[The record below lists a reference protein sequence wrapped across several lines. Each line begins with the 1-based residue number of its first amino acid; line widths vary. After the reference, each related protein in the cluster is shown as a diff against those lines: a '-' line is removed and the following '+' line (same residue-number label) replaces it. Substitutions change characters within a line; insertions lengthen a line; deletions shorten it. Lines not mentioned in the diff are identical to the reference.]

1 MLRLCAGLALAAFLM
16 TGAESPGTLS
26 IASDPAGAV
35 VYVDGLF
42 VGRTPVAVK
51 ELAPGDHRV
60 RLIKDGYLENGRVVN
75 VAAGKSGTLE
85 VKLTARGGADA
96 NAHAQGS
103 GISSGG
109 GGLSKKTWL
118 IIGAAGGGA
127 AAAAL
132 LLANRTSIDGI
143 SAAPTTG
150 LQAGTRIVFTARGVS
165 GGDSLSWD
173 FGDGSTSNEQSP
185 GHVYGSAGTFTAKCT
200 VGGASATT
208 TVTIKSLAGTWRG
221 NLIDPVQGPIVETL
235 IFTQSGATIGGT
247 MSDVYGPG
255 TLSGTVNTSA
265 PLVRVTISQQGFN
278 PFNYT
283 ADPNGDVTTLNG
295 VVNGSGFNNAAMN
308 LTRQ

>member
-1 MLRLCAGLALAAFLM
+1 MLRLCAGVALAALLM

-35 VYVDGLF
+35 VYVDGLL
-42 VGRTPVAVK
+42 VGRTPVDVK
-51 ELAPGDHRV
+51 ALAPGDHRV
-60 RLIKDGYLENGRVVN
+60 RLVKDGYLENGRVVN
-75 VAAGKSGTLE
+75 IAAGKTGTLE
-85 VKLTARGGADA
+85 VKLTAQ
-96 NAHAQGS
+96 AQGS
-103 GISSGG
+103 GISSGGG

-132 LLANRTSIDGI
+132 LLANRTSIEGI
-143 SAAPTTG
+143 SAAPSTG

-185 GHVYGSAGTFTAKCT
+185 GHVYSSAGTFTARCT

-208 TVTIKSLAGTWRG
+208 TVTIRSLAGTWRG

-235 IFTQSGATIGGT
+235 VFTQSGATIGGT

-283 ADPNGDVTTLNG
+283 ADPNGDVTALNG
-295 VVNGSGFNNAAMN
+295 VVNGSGFNNASMN